1 MFQIIFNNLGF
12 IVTLFYAE
20 QKLLIAIL
28 PLRNMKADEAG
39 YLADLIT
46 VCTRGVRNNV

>member
-20 QKLLIAIL
+20 HKLLIGVFT
-28 PLRNMKADEAG
+28 LRNMKADEAG
-39 YLADLIT
+39 
-46 VCTRGVRNNV
+46 